1 MPMIILGQFLQR
13 SDEEQLPEVANI
25 QPRQNKNLLHDL
37 PKLTECSFVCYCVMA
52 RNYINSHARNLRGIL
67 ETTEYGLLQSLQ

>member
-13 SDEEQLPEVANI
+13 NDEEQLPEVANI

-37 PKLTECSFVCYCVMA
+37 PKLSECSFVCHCVMA
-52 RNYINSHARNLRGIL
+52 RNINSPARNLRGIL
-67 ETTEYGLLQSLQ
+67 ETTEYGLSQPLQ